1 MTAIRLGLVL
11 ALAIGVCG
19 CEVGA
24 PKRASD
30 IQNLYG
36 ISDDISAMTMTQSDT
51 ARAADPNIR
60 TTLPK
65 SYQLVGD

>member
-1 MTAIRLGLVL
+1 MNPVRIGL
-11 ALAIGVCG
+11 ALAVALAVGG
-19 CEVGA
+19 CAVGA

-30 IQNLYG
+30 IQNLYA

-51 ARAADPNIR
+51 SRAADPNIR

-65 SYQLVGD
+65 SYQLIGD